1 MEGASHHRGSGPPSQ
16 DPFRVEVVEVTGST
30 NSDLAERAHAGEP
43 AGLVLRTDHQ
53 TAGRGRLDREWEAP
67 PGTNLLFSV
76 LLRPD
81 WPAER
86 VPLATSALAV
96 SLVGVLEGPLS
107 SLGLVPAVKWPNDV
121 VLVDS
126 AGSTVG
132 KVAGILAELV
142 DSDPPSAV
150 VGMGVNVGW
159 PGPDDGPPGA
169 VSLRAVGLDLEV
181 DRVLPLVLAGFGH
194 WCEVLAEPD
203 GDERLRAEHLRRS
216 ATVGRR
222 VSVEMAAGPVEAMAV
237 DVAADGG
244 LVLDVDGRSVE
255 VRAGDVV
262 HLRADGAP
270 DGGPDRPGRA
280 GT

>member
-1 MEGASHHRGSGPPSQ
+1 MEGSSHHHAPGPPSQ
-16 DPFRVEVVEVTGST
+16 GSLGQVSPGQGPFRVEVVEATGST
-30 NSDLAERAHAGEP
+30 NSDLTERARAGEP

-76 LLRPD
+76 LLRPH
-81 WPAER
+81 WSTGR
-86 VPLATSALAV
+86 VPLVTSALAV
-96 SLVGVLEGPLS
+96 SLAELLDEPLS
-107 SLGLVPAVKWPNDV
+107 DLGLAPAVKWPNDV

-142 DSDPPSAV
+142 ASEPPTVV

-159 PGPDDGPPGA
+159 PGTDDGPPGA
-169 VSLRAVGLDLEV
+169 VSLRTAGLDATV
-181 DRVLPLVLAGFGH
+181 DALLPPILDAFGGWCDALAGD
-194 WCEVLAEPD
+194 D
-203 GDERLRAEHLRRS
+203 GDERLRAAHLRWS

-222 VSVEMAAGPVEAMAV
+222 VSAEMSGGPVEGVAV
-237 DVAADGG
+237 DIALDGG
-244 LVLDVDGRSVE
+244 LVLDVEGRLVE

-262 HLRADGAP
+262 HLRADVP
-270 DGGPDRPGRA
+270 D
-280 GT
+280 